1 MSILDSLPESHR
13 LDPDWERAEEV
24 RVDPDEARF
33 MDDMLMELAD
43 IARVGGGLEGLW
55 NTETEKQK

>member
-1 MSILDSLPESHR
+1 MNNLPEVYR

-24 RVDPDEARF
+24 RVDPDEAYDRF